1 MPPLTLS
8 NFHVMSISLVMVCS
22 FNLDHLV
29 LCPLFVAFCSL
40 PCCILCIFVPYVS
53 WLLFPV
59 YPRGFSH
66 VRFSRV
72 LCIFV
77 PIWLL
82 AFGPV
87 SITLSFIHRQSCFV
101 HFRSHMV
108 RGPG

>member
-29 LCPLFVAFCSL
+29 LCPLFASVVVFRVVSCAFLLHMSL
-40 PCCILCIFVPYVS
+40 GSWSQFIDEVLVMGASVVFCAFSFPY
-53 WLLFPV
+53 
-59 YPRGFSH
+59 GFS
-66 VRFSRV
+66 
-72 LCIFV
+72 
-77 PIWLL
+77 
-82 AFGPV
+82 FGPV
-87 SITLSFIHRQSCFV
+87 LITFFHSCHRQSCFV